1 MLNPPD
7 GFREDDLARVLR
19 ESWGIVADR
28 LEYRAVGFGSHHWE
42 VGSGGTRWFVT
53 VDEARSVDFEA
64 LAGALE
70 TAIRLR
76 DNGFEFVIAP
86 KPTLDGRSIAALG
99 MEFAVSLYSHIDGEG
114 FTFGEYRD
122 GDHLNAVLDM
132 LVALHTSPPELWSA
146 APIDEFEID
155 RRKKLDRELE
165 NPCGTD
171 EVTGPYTLRAVRLIA
186 EHRDHIRRALDRYD
200 GYTDLA
206 RSRPDRAV
214 LTHGEP
220 HAANTMRIRSGPMHT
235 PAGFVLIDWESAR
248 IAPPERDLWDLSPAD
263 GTAQREYTAR
273 TGRTLIPDLLEMYR
287 LRWDLTEVALYLH
300 TFRNPHGDTENDRVS
315 WDGLV
320 ESLEALSHR

>member
-1 MLNPPD
+1 MAFVRTIWL
-7 GFREDDLARVLR
+7 GCCG

-86 KPTLDGRSIAALG
+86 KPTLDGHSIAPLG
-99 MEFAVSLYSHIDGEG
+99 TEFAVSLYSHIDGEG
-114 FTFGEYRD
+114 FAFGEYRET
-122 GDHLNAVLDM
+122 GHLNAVLDM
-132 LVALHTSPPELWSA
+132 LIALHSSAPELWSA
-146 APIDEFEID
+146 ALVDEFEID
-155 RRKKLDRELE
+155 RRKELERELE
-165 NPCGTD
+165 TPCSTA
-171 EVTGPYTLRAVRLIA
+171 EVTGPYTLRAAQRIA

-206 RSRPDRAV
+206 RSQPARAV

-220 HAANTMRIRSGPMHT
+220 HAANTMRT
-235 PAGFVLIDWESAR
+235 PSGFVLIDWESAR
-248 IAPPERDLWDLSPAD
+248 IAPPERDLWDLSPTD

-273 TGRTLIPDLLEMYR
+273 TGRALIPDLLDMYR

-315 WDGLV
+315 WEGLV
-320 ESLEALSHR
+320 ESLDALSHR